1 MATGEVRSNSLPP
14 AIESRGPEIA
24 ILCAR
29 HGVVRLE
36 VFGSAVAGG
45 FDAATSDY
53 DFLVEFAPDADLGPW
68 LSEYFALKEELEL
81 LLGRPVDLVQSN
93 APTSEH
99 FWREANASRR
109 LVYAA

>member
-1 MATGEVRSNSLPP
+1 MLDAQPNISPLTILDRHGAEV
-14 AIESRGPEIA
+14 AA
-24 ILCAR
+24 LCAR
-29 HGVVRLE
+29 HHVARLE

-45 FDAATSDY
+45 FDAERSDY
-53 DFLVEFAPDADLGPW
+53 DFLVEFAPGTDLGPW
-68 LSEYFALKEELEL
+68 LSEYFALKEELEK
-81 LLGRPVDLVQSN
+81 LLGRPVDLVQSK